1 MISVIIPTHNR
12 PEQLK
17 RAVDSVL
24 GQTYKDLEVIVVDDG
39 LEKRADE
46 VINDLNDSRLKYIQH
61 SEERGGSAARNT
73 GIKNA
78 SGEFI
83 AFLDD
88 DDEWVPHKLATQ
100 MAQFESTL
108 RDVGFCFSAVENI
121 YSDTKRSGKHITTVP
136 SGIGDYHELALSYF
150 KSLLTVTLVIKK
162 YVFDEVGLF
171 DEKFPSHQEAD
182 LMIRVTEKFKGLG
195 IDKPLVRVA
204 MGGHDQVGGSLKRR
218 ILGREML
225 LAKYMEELKKN
236 KKLLAAQSFGLGLMY
251 RDSAQFA
258 KALDMFDQA
267 VKNDFSVRYFIH
279 HLSMI
284 FGGRIYKLIRKI
296 KLPQMKIVAIVR
308 TKNSMLMFNES
319 LSELSSLVDEIIV
332 LDNGS
337 TDGTLQAC
345 DKFPKIVKIIQH
357 NDADNFHEGRDRNLM
372 LTEAR
377 KRYPDW
383 ITLADPDEV
392 FEKNFTRDILDKYTH
407 SGYDRIGFRMCN
419 FWLSMKYCRFD
430 RDWFKYTLTPQRQIW
445 RNLEGTYFEDIVI
458 HAGLRGI
465 NSKMYISPF
474 RIKHYGYIDK
484 KNVDTKMAVFRRADP
499 TKTYR
504 YNVSDFNYRESQ
516 EHILFYPF
524 VEFNNKVV
532 NYVYIVFFKT
542 LCNVLLMAVKLKRK
556 YLGKI
561 RLFAN

>member
-1 MISVIIPTHNR
+1 MVSVIVPTHNR
-12 PEQLK
+12 PELLK

-39 LEKRADE
+39 LEERVDK
-46 VINDLNDSRLKYIQH
+46 IISGLNDSRLKYIQH
-61 SEERGGSAARNT
+61 SEEKGGSAARNT

-88 DDEWVPHKLATQ
+88 DDEWLPHKLATQ
-100 MAQFESTL
+100 MAQFESTP
-108 RDVGFCFSAVENI
+108 RNVGFCFSAVENV
-121 YSDTKRSGKHITTVP
+121 YSDRKYITTVP

-150 KSLLTVTLVIKK
+150 KSLLTVTLIIKK
-162 YVFDEVGLF
+162 YVFEEAGMF
-171 DEKFPSHQEAD
+171 DEDFPSHQEAD
-182 LMIRVTEKFKGLG
+182 LMIRVTGKFKGLG
-195 IDKPLVRVA
+195 INQALVRVA
-204 MGGHDQVGGSLKRR
+204 MGEHCQVGGSLKRR

-225 LAKYMEELKKN
+225 LKKYMEELKKS
-236 KKLLAAQSFGLGLMY
+236 KKILAAQNFSMGLMY
-251 RDSAQFA
+251 RDNAQFV
-258 KALDMFDQA
+258 KARDMFDQA
-267 VKNDFSVRYFIH
+267 VKNDFSVRYFMH
-279 HLSMI
+279 RLSMI
-284 FGGRIYKLIRKI
+284 FGGRIYKLIRKRE
-296 KLPQMKIVAIVR
+296 LPQMKIVAIVR

-319 LSELSSLVDEIIV
+319 LSKLSSLVDEIII

-337 TDGTLQAC
+337 TDGTLEAC
-345 DKFPKIVKIIQH
+345 DKFPKIVKVIQH
-357 NDADNFHEGRDRNLM
+357 DDTDNFHEGRDRNLM
-372 LTEAR
+372 LAEAR

-392 FEKNFTRDILDKYTH
+392 FEKHFTRDILNKYLH
-407 SGYDRIGFRMCN
+407 SGYDRISFRMCN

-465 NSKMYISPF
+465 NSKTYISPF

-504 YNVSDFNYRESQ
+504 YNVSDFNYRESR
-516 EHILFYPF
+516 EHILLYPF
-524 VEFNNKVV
+524 VEFNNKAV
-532 NYVYIVFFKT
+532 NYAYIVFFKI
-542 LCNVLLMAVKLKRK
+542 LCNVLLTAVKLKRK